1 MPTFDALFSPG
12 SIGTL
17 QMPNRIIM
25 APMGTNYAD
34 PAHHVTDRLIAY
46 HVARA
51 RGGVGLQIVEHTA
64 VHPFG
69 LTGAKMLAIYDDEMI
84 PGLRRLTD
92 AVHQAGGRIALQL
105 QHGGRQANAA
115 VIGRRPLSP
124 SAVSLSD
131 GNRPEKMTEE
141 EIREAVEAFGEGA
154 RRAMEA
160 GFDGVEVHMA
170 HGYLGCSFLSPLLN
184 RRDDDWGG
192 DTERRTRFAREVR
205 AAIVERC
212 GEDFPCWCRIS
223 ANEFVEGGTDLDEAK
238 RFAPMLAETGY
249 QAIHVSAAIG
259 ETARYASAPYYIEHG
274 HLIEYAEGIREV
286 VDVPVIG
293 VGRILRPE
301 MADGLI
307 REGRCD
313 FVALG
318 RALLADPDWP
328 RKSAEGRVNEIIPCI
343 GCNLGCLDRRYSEQ
357 AHCQCTVNP
366 WTGREV
372 DWPGYP
378 DRAVPDE
385 REPARGVLVIG
396 AGPGGM
402 QAAIVAAHRG
412 HEVTIWERS
421 DHVGGTFALAAMA
434 PGKAELAGLIEWQK
448 GELERLGVEIQLN
461 THATVDSVL
470 QFDPDNLIVAT
481 GSTALG
487 AESLPFGGGA
497 RYLSGDRILRGEAQ
511 VRDPVYVISSRGNG
525 SEIAHLLA
533 EQGHAVTLL
542 ESGEDLAPLLPSGPR
557 TFLLQRLEELGVKI
571 LTGHR
576 ALGLDAEG
584 IMADV
589 GGSERRFNDP
599 GTVVL
604 AIGRRSNDDLA
615 GDLEVLP
622 ITMTVIGDAERPRH
636 AQAAVHE
643 GALAGREI

>member
-1 MPTFDALFSPG
+1 VAAYEALFSPA

-17 QMPNRIIM
+17 DLPNRIVM

-34 PAHHVTDRLIAY
+34 EQHHVTERLIAY

-51 RGGVGLQIVEHTA
+51 EGGVGLQIVEHAA
-64 VHPFG
+64 VHPLG
-69 LTGAKMLAIYDDEMI
+69 LTGALMLAIYDDAMI

-92 AVHQAGGRIALQL
+92 AVHEAGGRIALQL
-105 QHGGRQANAA
+105 QHGGRQASAE
-115 VIGRRPLSP
+115 VIGERPLSP
-124 SAVSLSD
+124 SAVSVGG
-131 GNRPEKMTEE
+131 GNQPAKMTEE
-141 EIREAVEAFGEGA
+141 QIREAIEAFGEGA

-192 DTERRTRFAREVR
+192 DTQRRTRFGREVR

-223 ANEFVEGGTDLDEAK
+223 ANEFVEGGTDLAEAQ
-238 RFAPMLAETGY
+238 RFAPILAGAGY

-259 ETARYASAPYYIEHG
+259 ETARFASAPYYIEHG
-274 HLIEYAEGIREV
+274 HLIPYAEGIREV

-293 VGRILRPE
+293 VGRLVDPE

-307 REGRCD
+307 RDGRCD

-318 RALLADPDWP
+318 RGLLADAHWA
-328 RKSAEGRVNEIIPCI
+328 KKAVEGRAEEIIRCI
-343 GCNLGCLDRRYSEQ
+343 GCNLGCSDRSYSEEG
-357 AHCQCTVNP
+357 HCQCTCNP

-378 DRAVPDE
+378 AGLEQPKR
-385 REPARGVLVIG
+385 RRVLVVG

-412 HEVTIWERS
+412 HEVTVWEGQQ
-421 DHVGGTFALAAMA
+421 DVGGTFRLAAMA
-434 PGKAELAGLIEWQK
+434 PGKGELANLPAWQK
-448 GELERLGVEIQLN
+448 DELNRLGVTLQVM
-461 THATVDSVL
+461 TYATEDAVL
-470 QFDPDNLIVAT
+470 QFDPDVLIVAT
-481 GSTALG
+481 GSQPLG
-487 AESLPFGGGA
+487 AESMPYGAGG
-497 RYLSGDRILRGEAQ
+497 RYVPADTVLAGEAQ
-511 VRDPVYVISSRGNG
+511 VASPVFVVSNRGAG
-525 SEIAHLLA
+525 AEVAHLLA
-533 EQGHAVTLL
+533 EQGHGVTLL
-542 ESGEDLAPLLPSGPR
+542 ESGDDPAPMLPSGPR
-557 TFLLQRLEELGVKI
+557 KFLLERLEELGVTI

-584 IMADV
+584 LALETKS
-589 GGSERRFNDP
+589 GGQKRFDDP

-604 AIGRRSNDDLA
+604 ALGRRANDALA
-615 GDLEVLP
+615 GELESLP
-622 ITMTVIGDAERPRH
+622 IAMVVIGDAQKPRH

-643 GALAGREI
+643 GALAAWHI

>member
-1 MPTFDALFSPG
+1 MAAYDALFSPA

-17 QMPNRIIM
+17 ELPNRIVM

-34 PAHHVTDRLIAY
+34 DRHHVTERLIAY

-64 VHPFG
+64 VHPLG
-69 LTGAKMLAIYDDEMI
+69 LTGEHMLAVYDDAMVE
-84 PGLRRLTD
+84 GLRRLTG
-92 AVHQAGGRIALQL
+92 AVHDAGGRIALQL
-105 QHGGRQANAA
+105 QHGGRQAGAA

-124 SAVSLSD
+124 SAVSVMGGSQPQRMSED
-131 GNRPEKMTEE
+131 D
-141 EIREAVEAFGEGA
+141 IREAIEAFGEGA

-192 DTERRTRFAREVR
+192 DTQRRTRFGREVR

-223 ANEFVEGGTDLDEAK
+223 ANEFVEGGTDLDEAR
-238 RFAPMLAETGY
+238 RFAPILAEAGY
-249 QAIHVSAAIG
+249 RAIHVSAAIG
-259 ETARYASAPYYIEHG
+259 ETARFASAPYYVVHG
-274 HLIEYAEGIREV
+274 HLIDYAEGIREV

-293 VGRILRPE
+293 VGRLLEPS
-301 MADGLI
+301 MADALI

-328 RKSAEGRVNEIIPCI
+328 RKAAEGRDDEIIPCI
-343 GCNLGCLDRRYSEQ
+343 GCNLGCLDRSYSE
-357 AHCQCTVNP
+357 AGHCQCTSNP

-378 DRAVPDE
+378 AG
-385 REPARGVLVIG
+385 REAGTRKRVLVVG

-402 QAAIVAAHRG
+402 QAAVVAAHRG
-412 HEVTIWERS
+412 HDVTVWEQEG
-421 DHVGGTFALAAMA
+421 DVGGAFRLAAMA
-434 PGKAELAGLIEWQK
+434 PGKGELANLLRWQR
-448 GELERLGVEIQLN
+448 LEMDRLGVTLQLM
-461 THATVDSVL
+461 TRATEDAVL
-470 QFDPDNLIVAT
+470 QFDPDALIVAT
-481 GSTALG
+481 GSRPLG
-487 AESLPFGGGA
+487 AESLPYGGGGKFVLA
-497 RYLSGDRILRGEAQ
+497 DRVMEGAVEVAGPAFVVSNRGAGAE
-511 VRDPVYVISSRGNG
+511 V
-525 SEIAHLLA
+525 AHLLA

-542 ESGEDLAPLLPSGPR
+542 ESGDDPAPLLPSGPR
-557 TFLLQRLEELGVKI
+557 AFLLERLEELGVTI

-576 ALGLDAEG
+576 VLGLDAEG
-584 IMADV
+584 IMVEAKE
-589 GGSERRFNDP
+589 GGEKRFDEP
-599 GTVVL
+599 RTVVL
-604 AIGRRSNDDLA
+604 ALGRRPNDTLA
-615 GDLEVLP
+615 GALESVP
-622 ITMTVIGDAERPRH
+622 ITMIVIGDAEKPRH

-643 GALAGREI
+643 GALAGRDI